1 MLDVLIA
8 GAGTGG
14 AALAAMLAAKGR
26 RVLLVDA
33 RPESELGHDWCDAV
47 ERQACRIL
55 GFADTG
61 EWEAAV
67 PVKELVVNSPDQKT
81 WKTVYDFPYVLLDRK
96 PFLMRMIDEG
106 RRAGVEFRDRTRVLY
121 PLTDARKVFGAAL
134 ETGGRIENVL
144 ARVTVDAAG
153 LDGVLRRKLP
163 KEWDVST
170 APIEARDVVRA
181 VREVRRF
188 RGAEST
194 NPSPGVTVLHYG
206 RRGGYAWIT
215 REAVDRIDLGAGVMD
230 VPGAIDPRTLL
241 ADSIE
246 GLPGIDARP
255 LRGGEGR
262 LPLRRALANLV
273 WNGFLLVGDAASQA
287 MPLTGANTGTILHA
301 AQIASEVV
309 DEALGRPQVEIEHL
323 WRYNVQYH
331 RGRGAV
337 LASLDVLRRFY
348 QSVSE
353 DDLNYL
359 FRRDLIT
366 ADHFSRFWHV
376 KAATLSTTEAAIGA
390 VRGATRPRLVARMRD
405 AYDRARSVLRH
416 YHEYPQTYQALE
428 FRGWVQE
435 SRRLFTRPEADAL
448 S

>member
-26 RVLLVDA
+26 GVLLVDA
-33 RPESELGHDWCDAV
+33 RPESDLGHDWCDAV
-47 ERQACRIL
+47 ERRACQIL

-67 PVKELVVNSPDQKT
+67 PARELVVNAPDEKT

-106 RRAGVEFRDRTRVLY
+106 RKAGAQFRDRTRVLY
-121 PLTDARKVFGAAL
+121 PLTDPRKVFGAAV

-144 ARVTVDAAG
+144 ARVTVDATG
-153 LDGVLRRKLP
+153 LDGALRRKLP

-170 APIEARDVVRA
+170 APIEARDVARA

-194 NPSPGVTVLHYG
+194 HPSPGVTVLHYG
-206 RRGGYAWIT
+206 RRNGYSWIT
-215 REAVDRIDLGAGVMD
+215 REAADRVDLGAGVMD
-230 VPGAIDPRTLL
+230 VPGAADPRDLL
-241 ADSIE
+241 RQTID
-246 GLPGIDARP
+246 GLPGIEGRA

-273 WNGFLLVGDAASQA
+273 WNGFAILGDAASQA

-301 AQIASEVV
+301 AQVAAEVI
-309 DEALGRPQVEIEHL
+309 DEALGRPQAEIEHL

-348 QSVSE
+348 QSLSE

-376 KAATLSTTEAAIGA
+376 KAATLSTTEAAMA
-390 VRGATRPRLVARMRD
+390 TVRGATRPRLVARMRD
-405 AYDRARSVLRH
+405 AYARAREVLRH
-416 YHEYPQTYQALE
+416 YHAYPQTYQALE